1 MHDYRSDVAILR
13 DRRFAFLFS
22 ARTLSM
28 LGIAF
33 APVAL
38 AFGILDL
45 PGATPTTLS
54 LVLAA
59 ESVAVVVFTLAGGVI
74 ADRYP
79 RHRVLQAAEWVNA
92 LAHVG
97 LGLMIL
103 GEQAP
108 TWALATAAAVSG
120 TATAMVWPALTG
132 IVPDVVPAA
141 HLQQGNALLGLG
153 GNVARVAGLVAG
165 GVVVVAVGGGWA
177 LLIAAAL
184 FAAAGLLI
192 SLLALPRARA
202 YEEVSGTI
210 LGDLRDGWQEF
221 RSRQWLWVVVVQF
234 SVLVMVWQAAHLVLG
249 PVVAKQEL
257 GGPKAW
263 TAVLTGEAIGLI
275 VGVLIAMRI
284 RPRRPILAVTLLS
297 FGGGPALPPPRRQ
310 CAPVARRRE
319 RVRAGRV
326 LRPLHRALADHHAA
340 GDPARSALPG
350 ELLRRPGLADAG
362 PSRSHPGRPGGR
374 VLRSAPSAD
383 RLRGRDGAHDPLRPL
398 LPRRPQPDRT
408 TGRARG
414 CGIARAPRGPGTGR
428 ATGAPGAPGTPAPPA
443 APGAVP

>member
-13 DRRFAFLFS
+13 ERRFAFLFS

-59 ESVAVVVFTLAGGVI
+59 ESVAIVVFTLAGGVI

-92 LAHVG
+92 LAHLG

-103 GEQAP
+103 GHQAP
-108 TWALATAAAVSG
+108 TWALAVAAAVSG

-132 IVPDVVPAA
+132 IVPDVVPSAD
-141 HLQQGNALLGLG
+141 LQQGNALLGLG
-153 GNVARVAGLVAG
+153 GNIARVAGLVAG

-177 LLIAAAL
+177 LLMAATL

-192 SLLALPRARA
+192 SLLALPRALA
-202 YEEVSGTI
+202 DEAVSGTI

-249 PVVAKQEL
+249 PVVARQEL

-284 RPRRPILAVTLLS
+284 RPRRPILTVTLLS
-297 FGGGPALPPPRRQ
+297 FGAAPPYLLLGGSAPLWAVVASAFVLGVCFDLFTVLWQTTMQREIPPAALSRVSSYDALGSLMLGPLGLVLAGPAAESFGPHPALVGCGVVMVLTTVFSLSFPGVRNLTAPPAPPP
-310 CAPVARRRE
+310 
-319 RVRAGRV
+319 
-326 LRPLHRALADHHAA
+326 AA
-340 GDPARSALPG
+340 
-350 ELLRRPGLADAG
+350 
-362 PSRSHPGRPGGR
+362 
-374 VLRSAPSAD
+374 V
-383 RLRGRDGAHDPLRPL
+383 
-398 LPRRPQPDRT
+398 
-408 TGRARG
+408 
-414 CGIARAPRGPGTGR
+414 
-428 ATGAPGAPGTPAPPA
+428 APGMDAAPGTPG
-443 APGAVP
+443 GAL

>member
-1 MHDYRSDVAILR
+1 MHDYRQDLTLLR

-59 ESVAVVVFTLAGGVI
+59 EAVAVVVFTLAGGVI

-153 GNVARVAGLVAG
+153 GNIARVAGLVAG

-184 FAAAGLLI
+184 FGAGGLLI
-192 SLLALPRARA
+192 SLLDLPRARA
-202 YEEVSGTI
+202 HEEVSGTI

-249 PVVAKQEL
+249 
-257 GGPKAW
+257 GPKAW

-297 FGGGPALPPPRRQ
+297 FGAAPPYLLLGGSAPLWLVVVSAFVLGVCFDLFTVLWQTTMQREIPPAALSRVSSYDALGSLMLGPLGLVLAGPAAEAFGPHPALIGCGVVMVLSTLFALSFPGVRSLT
-310 CAPVARRRE
+310 APDVAR
-319 RVRAGRV
+319 AGG
-326 LRPLHRALADHHAA
+326 AA
-340 GDPARSALPG
+340 S
-350 ELLRRPGLADAG
+350 PGLPATPGPAG
-362 PSRSHPGRPGGR
+362 P
-374 VLRSAPSAD
+374 
-383 RLRGRDGAHDPLRPL
+383 
-398 LPRRPQPDRT
+398 
-408 TGRARG
+408 
-414 CGIARAPRGPGTGR
+414 
-428 ATGAPGAPGTPAPPA
+428 PGAPGTAGTPGPPG
-443 APGAVP
+443 APGAHP